1 MLKLIKK
8 NLISFICILL
18 AVVMAVGGVI
28 SYAKFM
34 SGENLGDTTGIG
46 LFSYSASINGIS
58 ALTFTNTDFWGS
70 ADSSVSGVEN
80 MVAMNVIR
88 TIDFEM
94 KNFDGDKVNAVR
106 TGYTMT
112 YTSPVAFASSLAL
125 QVVDNDGTA

>member
-46 LFSYSASINGIS
+46 LFSYSATIDGVS
-58 ALTFTNTDFWGS
+58 ATSFTNTSFWG
-70 ADSSVSGVEN
+70 ADAGSGDEGL
-80 MVAMNVIR
+80 VAMNAIR
-88 TIDFEM
+88 TIDFSI
-94 KNFDGDKVNAVR
+94 KNFDGDKN
-106 TGYTMT
+106 
-112 YTSPVAFASSLAL
+112 
-125 QVVDNDGTA
+125 